1 MKRTIK
7 CFLWLVFIL
16 CFIIVIDSLV
26 IKRFFSFMMSCRPK
40 VYLAIFIFSFYYVCL
55 SVGMFVFNRIWPYLA
70 RTKLFSIVLK
80 KKPMVLFYLVIAF
93 VPVIL
98 AYCIYCILD
107 AIGPVSPLCDDGI
120 LIAAVTMMVP
130 SMISLIYGELKVEF
144 KDEEN
149 IDKKGIK
156 GFLCALAL
164 SMPYMIII
172 YVCLRF
178 VENLFG
184 INNLGTSFL
193 LSMVVVL
200 GFMFLMQLRL
210 FMERY

>member
-1 MKRTIK
+1 
-7 CFLWLVFIL
+7 
-16 CFIIVIDSLV
+16 
-26 IKRFFSFMMSCRPK
+26 
-40 VYLAIFIFSFYYVCL
+40 
-55 SVGMFVFNRIWPYLA
+55 
-70 RTKLFSIVLK
+70 
-80 KKPMVLFYLVIAF
+80 MV
-93 VPVIL
+93 
-98 AYCIYCILD
+98 
-107 AIGPVSPLCDDGI
+107 S
-120 LIAAVTMMVP
+120 

-200 GFMFLMQLRL
+200 GCMFIMQLRL
-210 FMERY
+210 FLERY